1 MKIFSNY
8 RYYTKEKMNMSNSNI
23 KGSNENDNVMRA
35 MKANSYQKG
44 DILLVDFGTNM
55 DYCLTAG
62 LRPAICISC
71 AEFNERAPIMSVVPM
86 TKHFKQIDM
95 DSHVFID
102 KADCIGLWESGM
114 AMCEQLRCVD
124 RSQAIRK
131 IASINDYKLM
141 NKITKA
147 IQLHFGSDEERV

>member
-1 MKIFSNY
+1 MKVFSN
-8 RYYTKEKMNMSNSNI
+8 RRIYTRRKNNTPNANTSKI
-23 KGSNENDNVMRA
+23 NENDNVMRA
-35 MKANSYQKG
+35 MKANAYQRG

-62 LRPAICISC
+62 LRPAICISSSG
-71 AEFNERAPIMSVVPM
+71 FNEHAPIMTVVPM
-86 TKHFKQIDM
+86 TKHFKHLDM
-95 DSHVFID
+95 DYHVFID

-131 IASINDYKLM
+131 IASINDGKLM
-141 NKITKA
+141 SKITRA
-147 IQLHFGSDEERV
+147 IQLHFGVGKET

>member
-1 MKIFSNY
+1 MKIFSNN
-8 RYYTKEKMNMSNSNI
+8 RPYTKRKMNMANGYI
-23 KGSNENDNVMRA
+23 KGSNQNDNVMRA
-35 MKANSYQKG
+35 MKAKSYQKG

-62 LRPAICISC
+62 LRSAICVSC
-71 AEFNERAPIMSVVPM
+71 SGFNERAPIMTVVPM
-86 TKHFKQIDM
+86 TKHFKHIDM

-147 IQLHFGSDEERV
+147 IQLHFGSEEECV